1 MTDLGLM
8 YVSRLKHAK
17 GMSLCYNPIYCCPVK
32 LNRA

>member
-17 GMSLCYNPIYCCPVK
+17 GMSLCYNLIFPPPFF
-32 LNRA
+32 RRG

>member
-17 GMSLCYNPIYCCPVK
+17 GMSLCYNPTPPFF
-32 LNRA
+32 

>member
-17 GMSLCYNPIYCCPVK
+17 GMSLCYNPIPPFF
-32 LNRA
+32 

>member
-17 GMSLCYNPIYCCPVK
+17 GMSLRYNLIFTPFF
-32 LNRA
+32 RRG